1 MHRMIRMY
9 ARFRQTDRQ
18 TNIMAIARRFI
29 LTNAS
34 RAKNWCLL
42 IKTTHAAVYMYSLLC
57 VFISEY
63 SNEVDFIPVGE
74 AETGD
79 QSGAVLHWGLGAVG
93 DATASLRVSQL
104 QLMNLGSSQRA
115 AVLFRKSLEL
125 SSNVLALSRWVLH
138 SVILQMCH
146 S

>member
-1 MHRMIRMY
+1 
-9 ARFRQTDRQ
+9 
-18 TNIMAIARRFI
+18 
-29 LTNAS
+29 
-34 RAKNWCLL
+34 
-42 IKTTHAAVYMYSLLC
+42 MYSLLC
-57 VFISEY
+57 VFISQY

-74 AETGD
+74 AET
-79 QSGAVLHWGLGAVG
+79 VLHWGLGAVG